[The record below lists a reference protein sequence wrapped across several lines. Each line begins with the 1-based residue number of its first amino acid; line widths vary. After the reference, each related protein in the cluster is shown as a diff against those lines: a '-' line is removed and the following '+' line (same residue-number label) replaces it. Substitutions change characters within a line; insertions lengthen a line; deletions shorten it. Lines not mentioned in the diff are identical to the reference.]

1 MATSSKF
8 FKNAE
13 ELAKDLK
20 NHKSSY
26 LKDIKTILHECLT
39 PFFEDWHEKALRLR
53 AKHAG
58 GEGQYSV
65 YKPSQLVVALRKS
78 RSNFRPSKFKT
89 PRGGYSDAI
98 GYFYVPALFGDNPP
112 KRNLTLAGKE
122 SHSQKRVLEPKSYY
136 QMLEWGIEPHSL
148 GRGNIT
154 RRGSIQR
161 IATKTLTS
169 KHNKGYYL
177 RVIDTLQDRI
187 ARKKKQIAELQG
199 KPQDE
204 VIKVRKGGGYVYST
218 VGKKIA
224 QYQQQ
229 IEKWTNGKNG
239 INDYRQRWNNVNK
252 WSSGGAHEVT
262 RTPTNRFWRG
272 KRYQKSLG
280 GAQFMQKARK
290 SVANDYTKRF
300 VRDKFLKWI
309 QSKVEECKK

>member
-1 MATSSKF
+1 
-8 FKNAE
+8 
-13 ELAKDLK
+13 
-20 NHKSSY
+20 
-26 LKDIKTILHECLT
+26 
-39 PFFEDWHEKALRLR
+39 
-53 AKHAG
+53 
-58 GEGQYSV
+58 
-65 YKPSQLVVALRKS
+65 
-78 RSNFRPSKFKT
+78 
-89 PRGGYSDAI
+89 
-98 GYFYVPALFGDNPP
+98 
-112 KRNLTLAGKE
+112 
-122 SHSQKRVLEPKSYY
+122 
-136 QMLEWGIEPHSL
+136 MLEWGIEPHSL

-252 WSSGGAHEVT
+252 WSSGGAHDVT

-290 SVANDYTKRF
+290 SIANDYTKRF